1 MQYPSTLIDRLGGP
15 QTFADVANI
24 HELAPEG
31 KKLTREAVYMW
42 KTRKK
47 VPHMWRPAVRA
58 LALGKEILNAGGEA

>member
-15 QTFADVANI
+15 QTFADTANI